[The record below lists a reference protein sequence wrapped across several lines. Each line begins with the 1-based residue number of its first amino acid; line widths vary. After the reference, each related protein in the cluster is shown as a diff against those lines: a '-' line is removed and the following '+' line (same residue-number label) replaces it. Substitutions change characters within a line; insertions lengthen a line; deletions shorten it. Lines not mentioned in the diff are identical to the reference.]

1 MNENWPE
8 IVETLIPY
16 FETNSVEGDYQ
27 WEIENCLK
35 FLGWKKTNGTM
46 VSQYTLPIGNSN
58 SIRPDIVLWRKNEHD
73 TQSPV
78 LPIEIKRPSNIRNE
92 RQENQLMSY
101 MRQLKLNVGLYIGEK
116 IQLYYDIPNDG
127 ENPIC
132 VFTAEIKKEDTNGSI
147 ICDLLS
153 YDKFNLEK
161 IETFCNEQYKKIQA
175 RNNLHR
181 RVSEF
186 LSEGNGVKNIISLL
200 KDKFTAEGFEESA
213 INEEFANLTLTVH
226 YENKS
231 ILPSLQLKTRQT
243 SKNSQ
248 NDYKESDSKDHTKF
262 SLDGINFY
270 VKRRFVLE
278 VIKHYIKDHPNI
290 NYVELEKVFPSNLH
304 SKALGV
310 IRTLIEVQEKIKS
323 HPDLKKRY
331 FLKPDEV
338 ILLAD
343 GTKIV
348 VNNQWGTLFPRFLEA
363 AKKLYQVTNDTESNT
378 PISRLK
384 ITFGNGKVIQE
395 TQAAETFRQFVMTV
409 GVEQV
414 QSLNIKV
421 CKIPL
426 ISNTLHEKYQR
437 AQKPLGNGR
446 FLMTCSNTKTKKRD
460 IERIAKAL
468 GIQVTVEIV

>member
-27 WEIENCLK
+27 REIENCLK

-78 LPIEIKRPSNIRNE
+78 LPIEIKRPSNIQNE

-132 VFTAEIKKEDTNGSI
+132 VFTAEFKKEDVNGSI
-147 ICDLLS
+147 ICDLLT

-186 LSEGNGVKNIISLL
+186 LSEGNGVKNMISLL

-248 NDYKESDSKDHTKF
+248 NDYKESIDR
-262 SLDGINFY
+262 SL
-270 VKRRFVLE
+270 
-278 VIKHYIKDHPNI
+278 
-290 NYVELEKVFPSNLH
+290 SQLH
-304 SKALGV
+304 VPFEAMYSTVG
-310 IRTLIEVQEKIKS
+310 RTLARAIEADLVSNWMEDFYIQLLTQIKNGDS
-323 HPDLKKRY
+323 RMFNDIYWEPDSWPNKAMGFGLTEAPRGSLAHFVSIENKKVKNYQMVVPTTYMTPRLLSKSLGRY
-331 FLKPDEV
+331 
-338 ILLAD
+338 
-343 GTKIV
+343 
-348 VNNQWGTLFPRFLEA
+348 TLSTLVWPARYTSMMNRA
-363 AKKLYQVTNDTESNT
+363 IMYTNS
-378 PISRLK
+378 IR
-384 ITFGNGKVIQE
+384 
-395 TQAAETFRQFVMTV
+395 
-409 GVEQV
+409 
-414 QSLNIKV
+414 
-421 CKIPL
+421 CK
-426 ISNTLHEKYQR
+426 S
-437 AQKPLGNGR
+437 A
-446 FLMTCSNTKTKKRD
+446 
-460 IERIAKAL
+460 
-468 GIQVTVEIV
+468 

>member
-27 WEIENCLK
+27 REIENCLK

-78 LPIEIKRPSNIRNE
+78 LPIEIKRPSNIQNE

-132 VFTAEIKKEDTNGSI
+132 VFTAEFKKEDVNGSI
-147 ICDLLS
+147 ICDLLT

-186 LSEGNGVKNIISLL
+186 LSEGNGVKNMISLL

-323 HPDLKKRY
+323 HPD
-331 FLKPDEV
+331 
-338 ILLAD
+338 
-343 GTKIV
+343 
-348 VNNQWGTLFPRFLEA
+348 
-363 AKKLYQVTNDTESNT
+363 T

>member
-27 WEIENCLK
+27 REIENCLK

-78 LPIEIKRPSNIRNE
+78 LPIEIKRPSNIQNE

-132 VFTAEIKKEDTNGSI
+132 VFTAEFKKEDVNGSI
-147 ICDLLS
+147 ICDLLT

-186 LSEGNGVKNIISLL
+186 LSEGNGVKNMISLL
-200 KDKFTAEGFEESA
+200 KDKFTAEGF
-213 INEEFANLTLTVH
+213 
-226 YENKS
+226 
-231 ILPSLQLKTRQT
+231 
-243 SKNSQ
+243 
-248 NDYKESDSKDHTKF
+248 
-262 SLDGINFY
+262 GI
-270 VKRRFVLE
+270 R
-278 VIKHYIKDHPNI
+278 H
-290 NYVELEKVFPSNLH
+290 
-304 SKALGV
+304 
-310 IRTLIEVQEKIKS
+310 
-323 HPDLKKRY
+323 
-331 FLKPDEV
+331 
-338 ILLAD
+338 
-343 GTKIV
+343 
-348 VNNQWGTLFPRFLEA
+348 
-363 AKKLYQVTNDTESNT
+363 
-378 PISRLK
+378 
-384 ITFGNGKVIQE
+384 
-395 TQAAETFRQFVMTV
+395 
-409 GVEQV
+409 
-414 QSLNIKV
+414 
-421 CKIPL
+421 
-426 ISNTLHEKYQR
+426 
-437 AQKPLGNGR
+437 
-446 FLMTCSNTKTKKRD
+446 
-460 IERIAKAL
+460 
-468 GIQVTVEIV
+468 

>member
-1 MNENWPE
+1 
-8 IVETLIPY
+8 
-16 FETNSVEGDYQ
+16 
-27 WEIENCLK
+27 
-35 FLGWKKTNGTM
+35 
-46 VSQYTLPIGNSN
+46 
-58 SIRPDIVLWRKNEHD
+58 
-73 TQSPV
+73 
-78 LPIEIKRPSNIRNE
+78 
-92 RQENQLMSY
+92 

-186 LSEGNGVKNIISLL
+186 LSEGNGVKNMISLL

-213 INEEFANLTLTVH
+213 INEEFANLTLTIH

-468 GIQVTVEIV
+468 GIQVTVEII